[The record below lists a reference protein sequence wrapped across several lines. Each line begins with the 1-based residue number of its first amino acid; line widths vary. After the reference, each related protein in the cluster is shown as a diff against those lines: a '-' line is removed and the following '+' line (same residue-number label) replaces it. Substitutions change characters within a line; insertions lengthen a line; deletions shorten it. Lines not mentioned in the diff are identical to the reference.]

1 MFSGAFSMA
10 YLVLAIVFFVYL
22 AQFIAKKKGRD
33 PVYWAVMGGL
43 FGPLA
48 IPVILL
54 IKSKNTHSE

>member
-1 MFSGAFSMA
+1 MA